1 MLEGMLERRSDGDLE
16 KTKRRRAIQR
26 SRSIQS
32 STSSS
37 MTMKIG
43 RGEGERT
50 LSRQHQRQVSV
61 VSAFPW
67 QWCANK
73 LVSLDE
79 AKAKTSLRENDGQS
93 AGQGS

>member
-16 KTKRRRAIQR
+16 KTKRLRAIQR

-37 MTMKIG
+37 TTMKIG

-50 LSRQHQRQVSV
+50 LSWQHQRQVSV

>member
-1 MLEGMLERRSDGDLE
+1 MLEGMLERRLDGDLE
-16 KTKRRRAIQR
+16 KTMRLRSIQR

-37 MTMKIG
+37 TTMKIG

-50 LSRQHQRQVSV
+50 LSQQHQRQVSV

>member
-16 KTKRRRAIQR
+16 KTKRL
-26 SRSIQS
+26 RSIQS

-79 AKAKTSLRENDGQS
+79 AKAKTSLWENDGQS

>member
-16 KTKRRRAIQR
+16 KTKRLRSIQR

-37 MTMKIG
+37 MKMKIG

>member
-1 MLEGMLERRSDGDLE
+1 MLEGMLERRSDGELE
-16 KTKRRRAIQR
+16 KTKRPRSIQR

-32 STSSS
+32 LTSSS

>member
-1 MLEGMLERRSDGDLE
+1 MLEGMLERWSDGDLE
-16 KTKRRRAIQR
+16 KTKRLRSIQR

>member
-16 KTKRRRAIQR
+16 KTKRLRSIQR
-26 SRSIQS
+26 SRTIQS

-37 MTMKIG
+37 TTMKNG

-50 LSRQHQRQVSV
+50 LSRQHQRQVCV

>member
-16 KTKRRRAIQR
+16 KTKRLRSIQR

-37 MTMKIG
+37 MMMKIG

>member
-1 MLEGMLERRSDGDLE
+1 MLEGMLERQSDGDLE
-16 KTKRRRAIQR
+16 KTKRLRSIQR

-37 MTMKIG
+37 TTMKIG

>member
-1 MLEGMLERRSDGDLE
+1 MLEGMLERRSDGELE
-16 KTKRRRAIQR
+16 KTKRP
-26 SRSIQS
+26 RSIQS

-37 MTMKIG
+37 MMMKNG
-43 RGEGERT
+43 RGGGERT

>member
-16 KTKRRRAIQR
+16 KTKRLRSIQR

-37 MTMKIG
+37 TTMKSG
-43 RGEGERT
+43 RGVGERT